1 MDQHDAE
8 QTERAGREL
17 VTELFARV
25 RRGDPSA
32 ADLFAEH
39 GVITGPGGYE
49 VVGREAIR
57 EHYVRNIAEH
67 GPQPEIE
74 VLLAEPPW
82 FVTVLK
88 VGLRAGGAN
97 RALDLFEVGDDGITR
112 LELWTQ
118 RG

>member
-8 QTERAGREL
+8 QNERAGREI
-17 VTELFARV
+17 VIELFARV
-25 RRGDPSA
+25 RRGDTSA
-32 ADLFAEH
+32 ADLFTED
-39 GVITGPGGYE
+39 GSITGPGGYE
-49 VVGREAIR
+49 VVGRDAIR
-57 EHYVRNIAEH
+57 EHYARNIAEY
-67 GPQPEIE
+67 GPQPQIE

-97 RALDLFEVGDDGITR
+97 RALDLFEVGNEGITR

>member
-1 MDQHDAE
+1 MDEHDDDH
-8 QTERAGREL
+8 TERAGRE
-17 VTELFARV
+17 VVSELFARV

-32 ADLFAEH
+32 ADLFAED

-49 VVGREAIR
+49 VVGRDAIR
-57 EHYVRNIAEH
+57 EHYVRNIAQF

-97 RALDLFEVGDDGITR
+97 RALDLFQVGDDGITR

>member
-1 MDQHDAE
+1 MDQLDAE
-8 QTERAGREL
+8 QVERAGREM

-25 RRGDPSA
+25 RRGDTSA
-32 ADLFAEH
+32 ADLFAED
-39 GVITGPGGYE
+39 GIITGPGGYE
-49 VVGREAIR
+49 VVGRDAIR
-57 EHYVRNIAEH
+57 EHYARNIAEY

-82 FVTVLK
+82 FVTVLT
-88 VGLRAGGAN
+88 VGLRDGGAN
-97 RALDLFEVGDDGITR
+97 RALDLFEIGDDGITR

>member
-8 QTERAGREL
+8 QAGRDL

-25 RRGDPSA
+25 RRGEVTA
-32 ADLFAEH
+32 ADLFTED
-39 GVITGPGGYE
+39 GIITGPGGYE
-49 VVGREAIR
+49 VVGRDAIR
-57 EHYVRNIAEH
+57 EHYARNIAEH

-88 VGLRAGGAN
+88 VGLRNGGAN
-97 RALDLFEVGDDGITR
+97 RALDVFEIGTDGITR
-112 LELWTQ
+112 LELWSQ
-118 RG
+118 R

>member
-1 MDQHDAE
+1 MDHDAN

-17 VTELFARV
+17 LTELFARV
-25 RRGDPSA
+25 RRGDSAA
-32 ADLFAEH
+32 ADLFAET
-39 GVITGPGGYE
+39 GVITGPGGYQ
-49 VVGREAIR
+49 VVGRDAIR
-57 EHYVRNIAEH
+57 EHYARNIAEH

-97 RALDLFEVGDDGITR
+97 RALDLFEIGNDGITR
-112 LELWTQ
+112 LELWSQ
-118 RG
+118 RA

>member
-1 MDQHDAE
+1 MDQHDAA
-8 QTERAGREL
+8 QAGREM

-25 RRGDPSA
+25 RRGDTAA
-32 ADLFAEH
+32 ADLFAEN

-49 VVGREAIR
+49 VVGRDAIR
-57 EHYVRNIAEH
+57 EHYARNIAEY

-88 VGLRAGGAN
+88 VGLRNGGAN
-97 RALDLFEVGDDGITR
+97 RALDLFEVGPDGITR
-112 LELWTQ
+112 LELWSQ
-118 RG
+118 RA

>member
-1 MDQHDAE
+1 MSKHDLQPNE
-8 QTERAGREL
+8 QTGRVL
-17 VTELFARV
+17 LHELFARV

-32 ADLFAEH
+32 ADLFTEDA
-39 GVITGPGGYE
+39 VITGPGGYE
-49 VVGREAIR
+49 VVGRAAIR
-57 EHYVRNIAEH
+57 KHYARNIETY

-88 VGLRAGGAN
+88 VGLRDGGAN
-97 RALDLFEVGDDGITR
+97 RALDLFEVGEHGITR

>member
-1 MDQHDAE
+1 MDAQD
-8 QTERAGREL
+8 RAADETTGRQL

-25 RRGDPSA
+25 RRGDASA
-32 ADLFAEH
+32 ADLFTDD

-49 VVGREAIR
+49 VVGRDAIR
-57 EHYVRNIAEH
+57 QHYERNIAQH

-74 VLLAEPPW
+74 TLLAEPPW
-82 FVTVLK
+82 YVTVLK
-88 VGLRAGGAN
+88 VGLRDGGAN
-97 RALDLFEVGDDGITR
+97 RALDLFEVTADGITR

>member
-1 MDQHDAE
+1 MDQDGAE
-8 QTERAGREL
+8 RAERAGREM

-32 ADLFAEH
+32 ADLFARD

-49 VVGREAIR
+49 VVGRDAIR
-57 EHYVRNIAEH
+57 EHYVRNIAEY

-74 VLLAEPPW
+74 VLLGEPPW

-97 RALDLFEVGDDGITR
+97 RAVDVFEIGEDGITR